1 MAVCSVFLIAAG
13 IGIAALFLSGR
24 PVPRHVFILN
34 MWAELSQRL
43 GEPERLVEQRMRTAA

>member
-1 MAVCSVFLIAAG
+1 MAVFLVFLIATG

-24 PVPRHVFILN
+24 PIPRHAFILN
-34 MWAELSQRL
+34 MWAKLSQRL